1 MSYFWGSICL
11 DDIPPE
17 QIKQVTFASGVVKRF
32 VNIKVKKM
40 PEVKV
45 RNNNKFEYMVT
56 CEPKRDLQK
65 PGVNYKIGELCEPE
79 SKPYSPDSGP
89 VIVEPKENEI
99 GGNKPKKEERENS
112 SSSLDSL
119 PF

>member
-1 MSYFWGSICL
+1 MSYLWGSICL

-32 VNIKVKKM
+32 VNIKVRRM
-40 PEVKV
+40 DDPKV
-45 RNNNKFEYMVT
+45 RNNNKFSYVIT
-56 CEPKRDLQK
+56 CEPRRDLQK
-65 PGVNYKIGELCEPE
+65 PGVNYNIGELCEPE
-79 SKPYSPDSGP
+79 RQSYNPALNS

-99 GGNKPKKEERENS
+99 GRNKPKKEERGNAS
-112 SSSLDSL
+112 SYLDSL

>member
-56 CEPKRDLQK
+56 CEPKSDLQK

-79 SKPYSPDSGP
+79 YKPYSPDSGS
-89 VIVEPKENEI
+89 VIVEPKESEMEK
-99 GGNKPKKEERENS
+99 NKPNGERHDGSNS
-112 SSSLDSL
+112 YLDSL